1 MPTPTNAQERLGNRL
16 ENDDLG
22 LVVETG
28 LNHVL
33 VRAPRGGFEVT
44 YKKSPVF
51 PQLVL
56 ESEWLTSGV
65 RNSPRLAHFRA
76 RAWRL
81 ANDVASKLGWFS
93 GT

>member
-1 MPTPTNAQERLGNRL
+1 MPSPTNARLRPGIRL
-16 ENDDLG
+16 EDDDLG
-22 LVVETG
+22 LVVETDA
-28 LNHVL
+28 NHVL

-56 ESEWLTSGV
+56 ESEWLTTGAK
-65 RNSPRLAHFRA
+65 NSPKLAHLRA

-81 ANDVASKLGWFS
+81 ANDVANKLDWF
-93 GT
+93 GVT

>member
-1 MPTPTNAQERLGNRL
+1 MPSPTNARPGPGVRLK
-16 ENDDLG
+16 NDDLG
-22 LVVETG
+22 LVVETDAK
-28 LNHVL
+28 HVL
-33 VRAPRGGFEVT
+33 VGASRGGFEVS

-65 RNSPRLAHFRA
+65 KNSPRLAHFRA

-81 ANDVASKLGWFS
+81 ANDVANELGWFS

>member
-1 MPTPTNAQERLGNRL
+1 MPSPTDARPGPGIRL
-16 ENDDLG
+16 EDDDLG
-22 LVVETG
+22 LVVETDA
-28 LNHVL
+28 NQVF

-44 YKKSPVF
+44 YKKSPAF

-65 RNSPRLAHFRA
+65 KNSPRLAHFRT

-81 ANDVASKLGWFS
+81 ANDFYKLGWI
-93 GT
+93 GVT